1 MSAAE
6 PDSTPAPARQANVA
20 QVTHRT
26 NALRIYALS
35 MLHFDGQIMHLE
47 KYMFKNIRI
56 ASKLAL
62 GFGAIVLIIIIL
74 LTLAYG
80 VFARLASAS
89 AWDRHTLEVLLETN
103 QLATSVVQVQNATRG
118 FMLTGNEKLVAA
130 VDPEDAAAH
139 AHLDRAQ
146 LLTADNPAQQERLLR
161 LKPMLDKWMLE
172 VIRPLIAK
180 RRELNTKVGE
190 SQQVATSADV
200 LNGARTVADIRQ
212 LIADMA
218 AEENRL
224 LALRNT
230 ESQSLQR
237 SMTQLLVGGGAACA
251 LLAIAI
257 GWLLT
262 RSLLAPV
269 EQLMGA
275 VAEIGAGNRGARA
288 RVLSNDELGRTTLE
302 FNNMA
307 QAMQDT
313 QAAETAATGEL
324 RAKVDLLLGVVSQ
337 AASGDLTGTVGV
349 HGEDAIGRMGH
360 GLQTMVENLRRLLS
374 NVQKAGIQ
382 VTTSA
387 TEIAASARQQE
398 ATGIEQAQTS
408 VEILATTK
416 EISANTA
423 QLLKTMEG
431 ATAVADYTTSAT
443 AEAQSNLTRMD
454 LTMGQMVA
462 ATDAINA
469 KLAALSEKA
478 SNINSVLTT
487 ITKVADQTNIL
498 SLNAAIEAEKAG
510 DAGRGFSVVAT
521 EIRRLA
527 DQTSVS
533 TWDIEQML
541 KEMQSAVSA
550 SVMGMDKFSE
560 EIRRS
565 VGEVRTVGTQL
576 SGVMDQV
583 QRLAPQ
589 FDLVLQGMQSQAQ
602 GAAQIADT
610 MMQLAD
616 TSHQSV
622 ESLKATSEAVH
633 QLQYAASDLHAS
645 VATFSVSDKHNN
657 KAPHR

>member
-1 MSAAE
+1 
-6 PDSTPAPARQANVA
+6 
-20 QVTHRT
+20 
-26 NALRIYALS
+26 
-35 MLHFDGQIMHLE
+35 
-47 KYMFKNIRI
+47 MFKHIRI
-56 ASKLAL
+56 AHKLAL
-62 GFGAIVLIIIIL
+62 GFGTIVVVIL
-74 LTLAYG
+74 LLLAMAFN
-80 VFARLASAS
+80 VFARLAAAN

-118 FMLTGNEKLVAA
+118 FMLTGNEGLVAT
-130 VDPEDAAAH
+130 VDPEDRLAH
-139 AHLDRAQ
+139 VHLDRA
-146 LLTADNPAQQERLLR
+146 LALTSDNAAQQDRLRR
-161 LKPMLDKWMLE
+161 LKPLLDIWMSD

-180 RRELNTKVGE
+180 RRELNKKVGAT
-190 SQQVATSADV
+190 QQVASAADV
-200 LNGARTVADIRQ
+200 LNGAKTVATIRALIDDIG
-212 LIADMA
+212 

-224 LALRNT
+224 LAARKAD
-230 ESQSLQR
+230 SQSLQR
-237 SMTQLLVGGGAACA
+237 AVTWLLAAGGGACI
-251 LLAIAI
+251 LLAILI
-257 GWLLT
+257 GYLLT
-262 RSLLAPV
+262 RALLAPV
-269 EQLMGA
+269 ENLMGA
-275 VAEIGAGNRGARA
+275 VGGLAGGNPGARA
-288 RVLSNDELGRTTLE
+288 KVLSHDELGQVTLA

-307 QAMQDT
+307 QAMQDS
-313 QAAETAATGEL
+313 QAAEMAASNGL

-337 AASGDLTGTVGV
+337 AASGDLTGAVQVQGD
-349 HGEDAIGRMGH
+349 DAIGRMGH
-360 GLQTMVENLRRLLS
+360 GLQTMVENLRRLIC

-423 QLLKTMEG
+423 HLLKTMEG
-431 ATAVADYTTSAT
+431 ATAVGDYTTSAT
-443 AEAQSNLTRMD
+443 AQAQSDLTRMD
-454 LTMGQMVA
+454 QTMGQMVA

-541 KEMQSAVSA
+541 REMQSAVSA

-565 VGEVRTVGTQL
+565 VSEVRTVGEQL

-602 GAAQIADT
+602 GAAQIAQT
-610 MMQLAD
+610 MTQLTD

-633 QLQYAASDLHAS
+633 QLQYAASDLQSS
-645 VATFSVSDKHNN
+645 VATFSVSN
-657 KAPHR
+657 AA